1 MVAENVKKIRQQ
13 IAATCLRAGRMSEE
27 VLLIAVSKT
36 FSSHLVREALA
47 AGIHDIG
54 ENYIQELRQKHDELD
69 QEDVRWHF
77 IGHLQS
83 NKVKYIA
90 PWIHCIQAVDSMGLG
105 KEIDKYAANAGRTI
119 TILVEVNTS
128 REQSKFGV
136 LPEETVTVVKQLSRL
151 QHVHVDGL
159 MTIGPFL
166 PDPESS
172 RPSFRV
178 LRELKSEVEK
188 EGIPMHHLSMGMTND
203 FEVAIEEGATMVRIG
218 TAIFGKRAK
227 RTKVQ

>member
-13 IAATCLRAGRMSEE
+13 IAAACLRAGRTSEE
-27 VLLIAVSKT
+27 VVLIAVSKT
-36 FSSHLVREALA
+36 FGSHLVREALA

-54 ENYIQELRQKHDELD
+54 ENYIQELRQKHEELG
-69 QEDVRWHF
+69 QEDVRWHV

-83 NKVKYIA
+83 NKIKYIA
-90 PWIHCIQAVDSMGLG
+90 PWVHCIQAVDTIGLG
-105 KEIDKYAANAGRTI
+105 REIDKYAENAGRTI

-128 REQSKFGV
+128 GEQSKFGAV
-136 LPEETVTVVKQLSRL
+136 PEETVSVVQQLSRL
-151 QHVHVDGL
+151 PHVHVDGL

-172 RPSFRV
+172 RPSFRM
-178 LRELKSEVEK
+178 LKELKSEVEK
-188 EGIPMHHLSMGMTND
+188 EGIPVRHLSMGMTND

-218 TAIFGKRAK
+218 TAIFGRRAK
-227 RTKVQ
+227 RTQVQ